1 MSHTQNIA
9 RIKIVYD
16 ALGEI
21 AEEVV
26 FVGGATVSLYADRPS
41 VETRPT
47 DDVDIMVEVAGY
59 GEYTALEE
67 RLRKK
72 GFSNDQTSGVI
83 CRYQINGI
91 IVDVMPTDQQILGFS
106 NRWYKPAF
114 TSAIVVKPEID
125 YSFRILRP
133 DYFIATKFEAFMG
146 RGNNDGRTSSDFED
160 IIFVLN
166 NRTTIWNEL
175 LDSDPDALKYFRE
188 CFTSLL
194 HVPYLQEWISASLDF
209 HETNR
214 VDYIING
221 IKEVAR

>member
-16 ALGEI
+16 ALSEI
-21 AEEVV
+21 AHEVV

-91 IVDVMPTDQQILGFS
+91 IVDVMPTDQKILGFS

-114 TSAIVVKPEID
+114 TSAIVIEPETG

-166 NRTTIWNEL
+166 NRTSIWNEL
-175 LDSDPDALKYFRE
+175 LDSDPDVLPYFRE

-194 HVPYLQEWISASLDF
+194 HGPYLQEWIFANLDF